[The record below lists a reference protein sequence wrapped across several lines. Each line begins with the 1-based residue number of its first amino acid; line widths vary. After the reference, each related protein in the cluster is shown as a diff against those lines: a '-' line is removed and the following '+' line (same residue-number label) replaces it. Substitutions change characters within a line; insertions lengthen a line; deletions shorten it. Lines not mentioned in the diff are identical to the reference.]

1 MKKKI
6 ENKRQKFV
14 RLAELRT
21 EKAVLA
27 IENLIGLSNPRNY
40 DYNAKDVNLIIK
52 ALTDSV
58 NAVSSSFSKS
68 KEKKQFKIAN
78 FEYEILF
85 LQPKI
90 VFGENAYIQQEQ
102 LAL

>member
-58 NAVSSSFSKS
+58 NAVSSSFSIS
-68 KEKKQFKIAN
+68 KEKKQFKIR
-78 FEYEILF
+78 
-85 LQPKI
+85 
-90 VFGENAYIQQEQ
+90 
-102 LAL
+102 

>member
-1 MKKKI
+1 MNKKV

-40 DYNAKDVNLIIK
+40 EYNSNDVDLIVK
-52 ALTDSV
+52 ALKNAV
-58 NAVSSSFSKS
+58 NAVSNSFSKS
-68 KEKKQFKIAN
+68 KEKKQFKIS
-78 FEYEILF
+78 
-85 LQPKI
+85 
-90 VFGENAYIQQEQ
+90 
-102 LAL
+102 

>member
-1 MKKKI
+1 MQFNPRRGEKKI

-40 DYNAKDVNLIIK
+40 EYNAKDVNLIIK

-68 KEKKQFKIAN
+68 KEKKQFKIS
-78 FEYEILF
+78 
-85 LQPKI
+85 
-90 VFGENAYIQQEQ
+90 
-102 LAL
+102 

>member
-40 DYNAKDVNLIIK
+40 DYNTKDVNLIIK
-52 ALTDSV
+52 ALKDSV

-68 KEKKQFKIAN
+68 KEKKQFKIN
-78 FEYEILF
+78 
-85 LQPKI
+85 
-90 VFGENAYIQQEQ
+90 
-102 LAL
+102 

>member
-1 MKKKI
+1 MNKKT

-40 DYNAKDVNLIIK
+40 DYNTKDVQLIIK
-52 ALTDSV
+52 ALKDSV
-58 NAVSSSFSKS
+58 NTVSSSFAKS
-68 KEKKQFKIAN
+68 KGKRQFKIS
-78 FEYEILF
+78 
-85 LQPKI
+85 
-90 VFGENAYIQQEQ
+90 
-102 LAL
+102 

>member
-1 MKKKI
+1 MINILFFIKLSNKNYKLLFNMKKKI

-68 KEKKQFKIAN
+68 KEKKQFKIS
-78 FEYEILF
+78 
-85 LQPKI
+85 
-90 VFGENAYIQQEQ
+90 
-102 LAL
+102 

>member
-1 MKKKI
+1 MINILFFIKLSNYKYKLLFNMKKKI

-40 DYNAKDVNLIIK
+40 DYNKNDVDLIIK
-52 ALTDSV
+52 ALKDSV

-68 KEKKQFKIAN
+68 KEKKQFKI
-78 FEYEILF
+78 
-85 LQPKI
+85 
-90 VFGENAYIQQEQ
+90 G
-102 LAL
+102 

>member
-6 ENKRQKFV
+6 ESKRQKFV

-52 ALTDSV
+52 ALNASV

-68 KEKKQFKIAN
+68 KEKKQFKIS
-78 FEYEILF
+78 
-85 LQPKI
+85 
-90 VFGENAYIQQEQ
+90 
-102 LAL
+102 

>member
-40 DYNAKDVNLIIK
+40 DFNAKDINLIIK

-58 NAVSSSFSKS
+58 NAVSNSFSKS
-68 KEKKQFKIAN
+68 KEKKQFKIS
-78 FEYEILF
+78 
-85 LQPKI
+85 
-90 VFGENAYIQQEQ
+90 
-102 LAL
+102 

>member
-6 ENKRQKFV
+6 ETKRQKFV
-14 RLAELRT
+14 RLAEFRT

-68 KEKKQFKIAN
+68 KEKKQFKIN
-78 FEYEILF
+78 
-85 LQPKI
+85 
-90 VFGENAYIQQEQ
+90 
-102 LAL
+102 

>member
-1 MKKKI
+1 MKTKN

-40 DYNAKDVNLIIK
+40 DYNTKDVDLIIK
-52 ALTDSV
+52 ALKDSV
-58 NAVSSSFSKS
+58 NSVSSSFSKS
-68 KEKKQFKIAN
+68 QEKRRFKIN
-78 FEYEILF
+78 
-85 LQPKI
+85 
-90 VFGENAYIQQEQ
+90 
-102 LAL
+102 

>member
-52 ALTDSV
+52 ASPLLSMPYLV
-58 NAVSSSFSKS
+58 
-68 KEKKQFKIAN
+68 
-78 FEYEILF
+78 LF
-85 LQPKI
+85 LNLRKKS
-90 VFGENAYIQQEQ
+90 N
-102 LAL
+102 LK

>member
-6 ENKRQKFV
+6 ENKRQKIV

-58 NAVSSSFSKS
+58 NAVSISFSKS
-68 KEKKQFKIAN
+68 KEKKQFKIS
-78 FEYEILF
+78 
-85 LQPKI
+85 
-90 VFGENAYIQQEQ
+90 
-102 LAL
+102 

>member
-1 MKKKI
+1 MKKKV
-6 ENKRQKFV
+6 ENKRQKFI

-27 IENLIGLSNPRNY
+27 IENLIGLSNSRNY

-68 KEKKQFKIAN
+68 KEKKQFKIS
-78 FEYEILF
+78 
-85 LQPKI
+85 
-90 VFGENAYIQQEQ
+90 
-102 LAL
+102 

>member
-40 DYNAKDVNLIIK
+40 DFNAKDVNLIIK
-52 ALTDSV
+52 ALTDTV

-68 KEKKQFKIAN
+68 KEKKQFKIS
-78 FEYEILF
+78 
-85 LQPKI
+85 
-90 VFGENAYIQQEQ
+90 
-102 LAL
+102 

>member
-1 MKKKI
+1 MINILFFIKISNKKYKLLFSMKKKI

-40 DYNAKDVNLIIK
+40 DFNAKDVNLIIK

-68 KEKKQFKIAN
+68 KEKKQFKIS
-78 FEYEILF
+78 
-85 LQPKI
+85 
-90 VFGENAYIQQEQ
+90 
-102 LAL
+102 